1 MNTNAVSLLVN
12 TEEQAKRHTVKKT
25 VVTLR
30 HRLIANFGTNRV
42 NNGNS
47 SFSHSSASF

>member
-25 VVTLR
+25 VVTLK
-30 HRLIANFGTNRV
+30 HQLTVNLGTNRV
-42 NNGNS
+42 NCGR
-47 SFSHSSASF
+47 